1 MSDKIANTQDRP
13 EEKPL
18 TELYKRIRQMV
29 TMEDSLCL
37 MQEDNND
44 IPTGLVIG
52 FLESY
57 DDFTFYYLDEILIF
71 GEYQNKGGTPRRAS
85 RIRPCG

>member
-1 MSDKIANTQDRP
+1 
-13 EEKPL
+13 
-18 TELYKRIRQMV
+18 MV

-37 MQEDNND
+37 MQEDDND

-52 FLESY
+52 YLESY

-71 GEYQNKGGTPRRAS
+71 GEYQNKGVWQITSPRSGTA
-85 RIRPCG
+85 CAGTWCTDD